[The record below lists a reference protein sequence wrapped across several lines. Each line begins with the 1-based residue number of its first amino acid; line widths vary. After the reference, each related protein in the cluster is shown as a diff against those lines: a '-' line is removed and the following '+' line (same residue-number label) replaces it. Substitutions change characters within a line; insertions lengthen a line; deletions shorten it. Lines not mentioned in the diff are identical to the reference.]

1 MLANIGAS
9 SLGYCIQ
16 KRLFLK
22 LFNSFAL
29 KVKMFSMK
37 FEGECNYF
45 SPMKLDN
52 VSLEKLEPSR
62 DI

>member
-1 MLANIGAS
+1 
-9 SLGYCIQ
+9 
-16 KRLFLK
+16 
-22 LFNSFAL
+22 
-29 KVKMFSMK
+29 MK
-37 FEGECNYF
+37 FEDECNYF